1 MQTHEKSAV
10 KHGGYKMYRCHGG
23 CVKSHHYHCCYCTRI
38 ITRQN
43 LFLSHVQKCGLANPP
58 KGPGASAPSGATVAP
73 TIASI
78 ISAPFIVSAPTIVST
93 ASIVSAASIGSACSS
108 VQSLTAHKARNL
120 HVTVRRRS
128 DGRMRLELCKECRL
142 YHCPFCQPS
151 VYKPKGEYASVWT
164 HVEIHRMRALQ
175 HGEYNIYV
183 CHLKC
188 RGERHFHCPYCPK
201 TIITRKQF
209 ESHMDKCVAT
219 QSSTAATAV
228 QSVVPPGAPA
238 RPAATVGQGA
248 ILLLNL
254 ATPVQQTVTI
264 EQCSAPPDCLVKT
277 KSTLDQGPA
286 PPHSPVEP
294 TTVGQP
300 AAPHIQPITPAVHP
314 GALTDNPVKPT
325 AQLFRTAGRKIKCP
339 MCNLYLNKKNLRKH
353 KLRKHLISEIDITA
367 KDHLRSQCIDS
378 QNGVYAVAKSYKATA
393 VPVHVIKKKS
403 GSTHKMLCGEDRCE
417 VIADFR
423 RRSGLTNSQ
432 CPHLR
437 SVDFCFTHAN
447 IEELKPGVLEQLV
460 ASKWIGKDMGAKC
473 LDHRDQAT
481 QNRTPL
487 VTLVAL
493 GGSHCMY
500 LSVFEPKVSQYSKL
514 GRVFVTYNIKRRLW
528 HCDCSRGRIACL
540 HKCAAKWYLFQT
552 NKDLFSSDAKQ
563 DKSLSI
569 SEFTEDSPT
578 ENSTGIVSGEE
589 GLKQTAKYIYN
600 QKKLPSVFPEKI
612 IQFNPETH
620 FSKRLFPAETV
631 CQDCPGHVS
640 LTEPELITNK
650 ARVITVTGVME
661 DISTFFKKCP
671 NCEMVYCYQEWSEG
685 LHNYNNH
692 AILSLELC
700 LLLRSLIK
708 DHTTDGGLVQV
719 LERAVGVKS
728 PYSVDVLQAY
738 LHFEALTSHS
748 CPSSVM
754 LDLYQKGVFSIDG
767 MDLPESFTGDANEGE
782 FWDTVC
788 IEVISSALVARNAT
802 SVASINSNL
811 KEAAVSAVTT
821 SFALAE
827 RKRLSKQRTKE
838 CHRAVIRYLVKA
850 LNPLST
856 VESPWFKEM
865 TETLN
870 PKYQLP
876 SRDQLINTLIPSWY
890 LLERKNLIRELLRVS
905 KAAVTCDWWTSLAH
919 DRYLTVTLHFIMKG
933 QKRQKVLRT
942 KSVYD
947 SQTGAAA
954 VEQIGRILEEY
965 GVKDKVVAMTVENG
979 FNMDFSIKK
988 LPLRKLRCFAHILS
1002 LAAQK
1007 VHTSNTVARWASKIR
1022 DVVVWIKGSS
1032 NAETV
1037 LQEKQQLW
1045 NLPEHS
1051 LIVDVRTR
1059 WNSFY
1064 LMVERF
1070 VEQYAAIQ
1078 ATTTDP
1084 RLKPSVEK
1092 KRLET
1097 LSEAD
1102 LQKAEEFIRTMKPLY
1117 RSSLCVSADKSPT
1130 CSQIFP
1136 ILKKLEAHF
1145 ETQNEDSLFIATLKE
1160 KVWGD
1165 LSTCYKDGDTW
1176 KFLQEASAMDPRF
1189 KNRVDS
1195 DEIWNRVKSAAVTVT
1210 ITTGQVSNQ
1219 EEHRLQREDS
1229 DADDVSEQNDEYSDE
1244 TPLPKKPRLTALE
1257 ELFDEE
1263 DRALKSGAAAEKTLS
1278 ILERVQREIQ
1288 LYRNLPAIPTS
1299 EDALAWWW
1307 ERQDMLPLLFELSNS
1322 YLCIQASSAG
1332 DTISQERSH
1341 IVPEQADMQ
1350 IFLQKN

>member
-1 MQTHEKSAV
+1 MAAHVGTATMVETTVCWKYISLHSEYEILSCDYYQLDV
-10 KHGGYKMYRCHGG
+10 DM
-23 CVKSHHYHCCYCTRI
+23 
-38 ITRQN
+38 N
-43 LFLSHVQKCGLANPP
+43 LPYWYSKGL
-58 KGPGASAPSGATVAP
+58 VH
-73 TIASI
+73 
-78 ISAPFIVSAPTIVST
+78 
-93 ASIVSAASIGSACSS
+93 
-108 VQSLTAHKARNL
+108 QHRNL

-164 HVEIHRMRALQ
+164 HVEIHRMRALK
-175 HGEYNIYV
+175 HG
-183 CHLKC
+183 
-188 RGERHFHCPYCPK
+188 
-201 TIITRKQF
+201 
-209 ESHMDKCVAT
+209 
-219 QSSTAATAV
+219 
-228 QSVVPPGAPA
+228 
-238 RPAATVGQGA
+238 
-248 ILLLNL
+248 
-254 ATPVQQTVTI
+254 
-264 EQCSAPPDCLVKT
+264 
-277 KSTLDQGPA
+277 
-286 PPHSPVEP
+286 
-294 TTVGQP
+294 
-300 AAPHIQPITPAVHP
+300 
-314 GALTDNPVKPT
+314 
-325 AQLFRTAGRKIKCP
+325 
-339 MCNLYLNKKNLRKH
+339 
-353 KLRKHLISEIDITA
+353 
-367 KDHLRSQCIDS
+367 
-378 QNGVYAVAKSYKATA
+378 
-393 VPVHVIKKKS
+393 
-403 GSTHKMLCGEDRCE
+403 
-417 VIADFR
+417 
-423 RRSGLTNSQ
+423 
-432 CPHLR
+432 
-437 SVDFCFTHAN
+437 
-447 IEELKPGVLEQLV
+447 
-460 ASKWIGKDMGAKC
+460 
-473 LDHRDQAT
+473 
-481 QNRTPL
+481 
-487 VTLVAL
+487 
-493 GGSHCMY
+493 
-500 LSVFEPKVSQYSKL
+500 
-514 GRVFVTYNIKRRLW
+514 
-528 HCDCSRGRIACL
+528 
-540 HKCAAKWYLFQT
+540 
-552 NKDLFSSDAKQ
+552 
-563 DKSLSI
+563 
-569 SEFTEDSPT
+569 
-578 ENSTGIVSGEE
+578 
-589 GLKQTAKYIYN
+589 
-600 QKKLPSVFPEKI
+600 
-612 IQFNPETH
+612 
-620 FSKRLFPAETV
+620 AETV

-767 MDLPESFTGDANEGE
+767 MDMPESFTGDANEGE

-788 IEVISSALVARNAT
+788 IEVISSALVA
-802 SVASINSNL
+802 
-811 KEAAVSAVTT
+811 
-821 SFALAE
+821 
-827 RKRLSKQRTKE
+827 
-838 CHRAVIRYLVKA
+838 H
-850 LNPLST
+850 
-856 VESPWFKEM
+856 
-865 TETLN
+865 
-870 PKYQLP
+870 
-876 SRDQLINTLIPSWY
+876 
-890 LLERKNLIRELLRVS
+890 
-905 KAAVTCDWWTSLAH
+905 
-919 DRYLTVTLHFIMKG
+919 
-933 QKRQKVLRT
+933 
-942 KSVYD
+942 
-947 SQTGAAA
+947 
-954 VEQIGRILEEY
+954 
-965 GVKDKVVAMTVENG
+965 
-979 FNMDFSIKK
+979 
-988 LPLRKLRCFAHILS
+988 
-1002 LAAQK
+1002 
-1007 VHTSNTVARWASKIR
+1007 
-1022 DVVVWIKGSS
+1022 
-1032 NAETV
+1032 
-1037 LQEKQQLW
+1037 
-1045 NLPEHS
+1045 LPEHS

-1084 RLKPSVEK
+1084 RLKLSVEK
-1092 KRLET
+1092 KRFET

-1165 LSTCYKDGDTW
+1165 LSTCYK
-1176 KFLQEASAMDPRF
+1176 
-1189 KNRVDS
+1189 
-1195 DEIWNRVKSAAVTVT
+1195 
-1210 ITTGQVSNQ
+1210 VSNQ

-1244 TPLPKKPRLTALE
+1244 TPFPKKPRLTALE